1 MIKITRRQL
10 LHGAGCL
17 AGSVLLGENA
27 LGALKRKR
35 RRKPTAKS
43 RRPNSV
49 GPLSGAKLYDDVI
62 SYYNLGEHRTA
73 TDVDLRTSDWLVEQL
88 RAAGLRATT
97 QAFSLRQ
104 FFIKQTRLTINEN
117 SIRAFPL
124 WFPNATGQNS
134 KTGELAFLE
143 TTAVNRSPRDKIA
156 LVTFPASAGAA
167 MQEGSIHS
175 RIIQEAA
182 NAGATA
188 VVAITESATKEIV
201 ALNSPAGAAPWPIP
215 VVVVGQRDEAPLTA
229 ALRSNTRIK
238 LLLDGED
245 KSDAAARNVIARA
258 EHGKDLIVVSTPQSG
273 WFRCAGER
281 GPGIALFLGLARWA
295 SRRTMGS
302 SFLFIS
308 SSGHELG
315 GLGMKAFLDQLA
327 PKPERVLCWIHLGA
341 GIATY
346 RWDETP
352 TGLRRVKDV
361 DPKRLLMARSDLV
374 PALASTFA
382 GLPGLV
388 PTTDRAVGEYEFMLK
403 AGHRVFGIAAG
414 HRFHH
419 TPADSPVTTG
429 PEILEPVGR
438 ALIRTIE
445 ALESVKS

>member
-1 MIKITRRQL
+1 MIKITRRKL
-10 LHGAGCL
+10 LYGAGCL

-35 RRKPTAKS
+35 RRKLAAKS
-43 RRPNSV
+43 RRPTSV
-49 GPLSGAKLYDDVI
+49 GPLSGEKLFDDVI

-73 TDVDLRTSDWLVEQL
+73 TDVDLRTSGWLVEQL

-97 QAFSLRQ
+97 QSFSLRQ
-104 FFIKQTRLTINEN
+104 FSIKQTRLTIDEN

-124 WFPNATGQNS
+124 WFPVATGQNPR
-134 KTGELAFLE
+134 TAELAFLD
-143 TTAVNRSPRDKIA
+143 TTAGNRSLRDKVA
-156 LVTFPASAGAA
+156 LATFPASAGGA

-175 RIIQEAA
+175 RIVHAAA

-201 ALNSPAGAAPWPIP
+201 ALNSPAGSAPWPIP
-215 VVVVGQRDEAPLTA
+215 VVVVGQRDEAALTA

-245 KSDAAARNVIARA
+245 QSDARARNVIARA

-295 SRRTMGS
+295 SRRTSGS

-315 GLGMKAFLDQLA
+315 GLGMKAFLNQLA
-327 PKPERVLCWIHLGA
+327 PGPERVLCWIHLGA

-352 TGLRRVKDV
+352 TGLRRLKEA
-361 DPKRLLMARSDLV
+361 DPNRLLMARSDLI
-374 PALASTFA
+374 PDLTSTFS
-382 GLPGLV
+382 GLTGLA
-388 PTTDRAVGEYEFMLK
+388 PANDRAVGEYGLMLK
-403 AGHRVFGIAAG
+403 AGYRVFGIAAA

-438 ALIRTIE
+438 SLIRTIE
-445 ALESVKS
+445 ALESAKG